1 MPLSKSYS
9 HDPTISHPIKWSPT
23 GFVYLGIKITP
34 NLESLN
40 KSIFA
45 PIFKNIRSDLDRWC
59 NLTVSLVGRVHLV
72 KINILPRLLYPFQ
85 MLPVLI
91 ANKAL
96 KQLRGFIISFIWQKK
111 RQRLRYNFLT
121 LPSRCGGL
129 AAPDIK
135 LYQLSAHLCSSRS
148 ASKIFY
154 SILIK
159 ANTDSSDKTRVLWEK
174 DFGEE
179 IQITDWEIYVRCLP
193 ILPITLPGKCSL
205 ILFMICM

>member
-96 KQLRGFIISFIWQKK
+96 KQLRGFIISFIWRKK
-111 RQRLRYNFLT
+111 RQRLRYNFLI
-121 LPSRCGGL
+121 PSRCGGL

-135 LYQLSAHLCSSRS
+135 LYQLSAHLCFILEWHLNDPNSTWIS
-148 ASKIFY
+148 AESTTLRPVPLWNLLYLSPK
-154 SILIK
+154 K
-159 ANTDSSDKTRVLWEK
+159 TANSN
-174 DFGEE
+174 
-179 IQITDWEIYVRCLP
+179 
-193 ILPITLPGKCSL
+193 
-205 ILFMICM
+205 